1 MIESILESQSWRCV
15 EAVAPI
21 GFAFEATTAI
31 RACAKRRETTI
42 ATAEG
47 RVEAVDDDRIWLTD
61 GDDVTVELTLPSCV
75 DLRPIVGE
83 RLRITLRDDP
93 SSTGPT
99 GQLLTL
105 SDESGRT
112 RLLAFYG
119 RVQGNQHV
127 VGEVNVRVALSQR
140 SGGPLVV
147 GTSQQQCMLGAGEE
161 IAVRDALGDYVI
173 HFVSRT
179 SSGYAAYVLVE
190 KAMWRATAKAA

>member
-1 MIESILESQSWRCV
+1 MIDPTVESQSWRCV

-21 GFAFEATTAI
+21 GFAFEASTEV
-31 RACAKRRETTI
+31 RRRRERKETTI

-61 GDDVTVELTLPSCV
+61 GDNVTVELTLPACV
-75 DLRPIVGE
+75 DLRPTLGE
-83 RLRITLRDDP
+83 RLRVTLRDDP
-93 SSTGPT
+93 STTGPT

-112 RLLAFYG
+112 RMVAFYG
-119 RVQGNQHV
+119 RVEGNEHI
-127 VGEVNVRVALSQR
+127 VGDMHVRVALSQR

-161 IAVRDALGDYVI
+161 IAVRDAHGDYVM

-190 KAMWRATAKAA
+190 KAMWRALA

>member
-1 MIESILESQSWRCV
+1 MFEPTPESQSWRCV

-21 GFAFEATTAI
+21 GFAFDANTEI
-31 RACAKRRETTI
+31 RARGRLSQTTI

-61 GDDVTVELTLPSCV
+61 GDDVTLEVTLPSCI

-93 SSTGPT
+93 STNGPT

-112 RLLAFYG
+112 RMLAFYG
-119 RVQGNQHV
+119 RVQGNAHV
-127 VGEVNVRVALSQR
+127 VGDVQVRVSLSQR

-147 GTSQQQCMLGAGEE
+147 GTSQQQCVLGAGQE
-161 IAVRDALGDYVI
+161 IAVRDGQGEYVM

-190 KAMWRATAKAA
+190 KAMWRAAA